1 MNLTLEEKFSIMLEA
16 LEAIGSY
23 ERCGCGCPGKRSARL
38 TSNKPALV
46 WAIARDAL
54 EKIGEK
60 PKVFEYDKASGTYR
74 QSSEQDSV
82 Q

>member
-1 MNLTLEEKFSIMLEA
+1 MLEA

-23 ERCGCGCPGKRSARL
+23 ETCDCGCPNARQARIAGKAVI
-38 TSNKPALV
+38 T

-60 PKVFEYDKASGTYR
+60 PKVYQYDETSGTYR
-74 QSSEQDSV
+74 QSS
-82 Q
+82 

>member
-1 MNLTLEEKFSIMLEA
+1 MSLTINQKFGIMLEA

-23 ERCGCGCPGKRSARL
+23 EKCDCGCPNARSARIA
-38 TSNKPALV
+38 SEKAILV

-60 PKVFEYDKASGTYR
+60 PKVFEYDEASCTYR
-74 QSSEQDSV
+74 QSS
-82 Q
+82 

>member
-1 MNLTLEEKFSIMLEA
+1 MSLTLDQKFDIILEA

-23 ERCGCGCPGKRSARL
+23 ERCDCGCPDARQARIADKPIL
-38 TSNKPALV
+38 T

-54 EKIGEK
+54 EKIGVE
-60 PKVFEYDKASGTYR
+60 PKVYTYDKASGTYR
-74 QSSEQDSV
+74 QSSQQDSI

>member
-23 ERCGCGCPGKRSARL
+23 ETCDCGCPSARQARIADTVIL
-38 TSNKPALV
+38 T
-46 WAIARDAL
+46 WATARDAL
-54 EKIGEK
+54 EKIGQP
-60 PKVFEYDKASGTYR
+60 PKVFLYDETSRTYR

>member
-1 MNLTLEEKFSIMLEA
+1 MNLTLSEKFSIMLEA

-23 ERCGCGCPGKRSARL
+23 ERCDCGCPLARQARIADKAIH
-38 TSNKPALV
+38 T

-60 PKVFEYDKASGTYR
+60 PKVFEYDETSGTYR